1 MQPSAAPH
9 GTAAAGGAR
18 LAAAAAL
25 TWARA
30 SSCAGTL
37 SPCTCARIWTM
48 VAACASQLA
57 LRAACMRCQA
67 SSSGCPEEAS
77 KRQCAMLWLRFK
89 NAGSP
94 DPARHVLRS
103 RLGYCMQPGCRLK
116 SPEDEPRAAVYP
128 NCCIQARNVWRGP
141 PCGTRVVL
149 LPPLPPLPRASLE
162 SLVFT
167 NWQEWT
173 REQRGVQWWREEH
186 TDDTLTYGDVS
197 RDAKWAGAGA
207 APLPAGSA
215 NSWGAP
221 AALLIPPMLH
231 WFIHSLQALSTASAA
246 EPLRL
251 LWQ

>member
-94 DPARHVLRS
+94 RPRSACVAQSLGLLHAAGLRVKVT
-103 RLGYCMQPGCRLK
+103 GG
-116 SPEDEPRAAVYP
+116 
-128 NCCIQARNVWRGP
+128 
-141 PCGTRVVL
+141 
-149 LPPLPPLPRASLE
+149 
-162 SLVFT
+162 
-167 NWQEWT
+167 
-173 REQRGVQWWREEH
+173 
-186 TDDTLTYGDVS
+186 
-197 RDAKWAGAGA
+197 
-207 APLPAGSA
+207 
-215 NSWGAP
+215 
-221 AALLIPPMLH
+221 
-231 WFIHSLQALSTASAA
+231 
-246 EPLRL
+246 
-251 LWQ
+251 